1 MSESN
6 IAAAGRGVLWA
17 VTGAALTLAGV
28 LAFGLPRQSQS
39 PLPQVVAPAAAP
51 VAAPVDDKSEAL
63 RARLAA
69 LEQDVAADRKRLA
82 EATQRTEAERQR
94 LEEERARLSRPAPA
108 ASAPAPKPRV
118 AAAPTPAPAKA
129 AVAPAPKKPAVVLVA
144 RPEPPPPTPA
154 PVLTPLPTAPAPQAA
169 PPKPTAAETLASAE
183 RFSARGSHS
192 EAAAMLKP
200 LAEQDNAKAQFRL
213 GEMYLD
219 GRGVER
225 NDQEGV
231 RLVRKAAS
239 MGDCNAQLR
248 LGEMYFRGQSVPQ
261 NNFQAYVWY
270 NAAVRSGNAAAN
282 APQER
287 VAALLQP
294 VEVEQA
300 AKVAARLARPQQQQ
314 KGC

>member
-1 MSESN
+1 
-6 IAAAGRGVLWA
+6 
-17 VTGAALTLAGV
+17 
-28 LAFGLPRQSQS
+28 
-39 PLPQVVAPAAAP
+39 
-51 VAAPVDDKSEAL
+51 
-63 RARLAA
+63 
-69 LEQDVAADRKRLA
+69 
-82 EATQRTEAERQR
+82 
-94 LEEERARLSRPAPA
+94 
-108 ASAPAPKPRV
+108 
-118 AAAPTPAPAKA
+118 
-129 AVAPAPKKPAVVLVA
+129 
-144 RPEPPPPTPA
+144 
-154 PVLTPLPTAPAPQAA
+154 
-169 PPKPTAAETLASAE
+169 
-183 RFSARGSHS
+183 
-192 EAAAMLKP
+192 MLKP

-213 GEMYLD
+213 GDMYLD

-239 MGDCNAQLR
+239 MGDCDAQLR

-270 NAAVRSGNAAAN
+270 SAAVRSGKTAAS

-300 AKVAARLARPQQQQ
+300 SKVAARVARPQ